1 MKLTASAILLPLIV
15 PFLTATICLFF
26 NRNKKLQH
34 FISVLGAVSLLVIAF
49 SLLQSVQ
56 ENGIMVTQIGG
67 WKAPFGITM
76 VMDMFSA
83 IMVSVTAFV
92 GLMVNI
98 YALQNIEKQK
108 KQFGFFV
115 FFHFLIMGVN
125 GAFIAGDIFNLYVWF
140 EILLIA
146 SFILLALGNGK
157 EQLIGTVKYMLLSFI
172 ASAFLLVGIGIIYG
186 ISGSLNM
193 ADVAVFCRQNPDN
206 PLVTVAAIFF
216 LLPFGIKAALFPL
229 YFWLPASYPTPDIS
243 VTAFFSGLLTKVG
256 VYALIR
262 FFTLIFVQDV
272 AYTHTI
278 LLIAAA
284 FTMLSGVLGALSR
297 NSMRK
302 ILSFHIISQIGY
314 MILGL
319 ALFTPLALAGAIF
332 YMVQH
337 ILVKTNLFMITGL
350 VEKIKGTSTLKNI
363 GGLYKSFPFVSLI
376 FFIVALSLAGIPPL
390 SGFWPKFILIKAG
403 FEVEEY
409 WVIAVAIVTG
419 LLTLFSMT
427 KIWMYAF
434 WEKEENNDVK
444 EVNEGR
450 FFLNNWRM
458 TGPVVLMTLV
468 IIGIGFYSMPLMKYA
483 SLAAEQLMNP
493 QIYIQRVLGN

>member
-1 MKLTASAILLPLIV
+1 MQLTEASILLPLIL

-26 NRNKKLQH
+26 NRSKKAQH
-34 FISVLGAVSLLVIAF
+34 FISIAGACLLLITAF
-49 SLLQSVQ
+49 FLLESVK

-67 WKAPFGITM
+67 WEAPFGITM
-76 VMDMFSA
+76 VMDIFSA
-83 IMVSVTAFV
+83 IMVLVTAFV

-98 YALQNIEKQK
+98 YALQNIKKEK

-125 GAFIAGDIFNLYVWF
+125 GAFTAGDIFNLYVWF

-172 ASAFLLVGIGIIYG
+172 ASAFLLVGVGIIYG

-193 ADVAVFCRQNPDN
+193 ANVAVFCRENPDN
-206 PLVTVAAIFF
+206 PLITVAAIFF
-216 LLPFGIKAALFPL
+216 LLPFGIKAALFPM

-262 FFTLIFVQDV
+262 FFTLIFVQDI

-284 FTMLSGVLGALSR
+284 FTMFSGVLGALSR

-302 ILSFHIISQIGY
+302 VLSFHIISQIGY

-350 VEKIKGTSTLKNI
+350 VEKIKGTSVLKNI
-363 GGLYKSFPFVSLI
+363 GGLYKSYPFVSLL
-376 FFIVALSLAGIPPL
+376 FFIAALSLAGIPPF
-390 SGFWPKFILIKAG
+390 SGFWPKFLLIKAG
-403 FEVEEY
+403 FEAKEY
-409 WVIAVAIVTG
+409 WVIAIGIVTG

-427 KIWMYAF
+427 KIWVYAF
-434 WEKEENNDVK
+434 WEKEKKEN
-444 EVNEGR
+444 ENELLESIFIQR
-450 FFLNNWRM
+450 NWRM
-458 TGPVVLMTLV
+458 TVPVITITVM

-493 QIYIQRVLGN
+493 SLYIQKVLGK

>member
-1 MKLTASAILLPLIV
+1 MKLTESAILLPLIL

-26 NRNKKLQH
+26 NRNKKVQH
-34 FISVLGAVSLLVIAF
+34 FISILGACFLVVVAF
-49 SLLQSVQ
+49 FLLQSVQ
-56 ENGIMVTQIGG
+56 EGGIMVTQIGG

-83 IMVSVTAFV
+83 IMVLVTAFV

-98 YALQNIEKQK
+98 YALQNIKEQK

-157 EQLIGTVKYMLLSFI
+157 DQLIGTVKYMLLSFI
-172 ASAFLLVGIGIIYG
+172 ASAFLLVGVGIIYG

-193 ADVAVFCRQNPDN
+193 ADVAVFCRENPEN
-206 PLVTVAAIFF
+206 PLITVAAIFF

-243 VTAFFSGLLTKVG
+243 ITAFFSGLLTKVG

-278 LLIAAA
+278 LQIAAA
-284 FTMLSGVLGALSR
+284 FTMVSGVLGALSR

-302 ILSFHIISQIGY
+302 VLSFHIISQIGY

-319 ALFTPLALAGAIF
+319 ALFTPLAIAGAIF

-350 VEKIKGTSTLKNI
+350 VEKIKGTSTLKDM
-363 GGLYKSFPFVSLI
+363 GGLYKSFPIVSML
-376 FFIVALSLAGIPPL
+376 FFIAALSLAGIPPF
-390 SGFWPKFILIKAG
+390 SGFWPKYLLIKAG
-403 FEVEEY
+403 FEVKEY

-427 KIWMYAF
+427 KIWIYAF
-434 WEKEENNDVK
+434 WEKETDKNTTEVVENS
-444 EVNEGR
+444 
-450 FFLNNWRM
+450 FFKQNWRM
-458 TGPVVLMTLV
+458 AGPV
-468 IIGIGFYSMPLMKYA
+468 IIMIIAILWIGLYSMPVMKYA
-483 SLAAEQLMNP
+483 LLAAEQLMNP
-493 QIYIQRVLGN
+493 EIYIQEVLGN